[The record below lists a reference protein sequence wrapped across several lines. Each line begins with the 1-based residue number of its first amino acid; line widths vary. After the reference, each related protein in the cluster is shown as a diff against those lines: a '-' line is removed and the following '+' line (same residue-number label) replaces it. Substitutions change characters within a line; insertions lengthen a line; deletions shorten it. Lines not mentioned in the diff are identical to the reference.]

1 MTNETFV
8 DSPKLIKPLQQR
20 RAGALDALRGFA
32 ILTMILSGVIPYG
45 VLPSWMYHAQVP
57 PPDHKF
63 IPIPGITWVDLVFPF
78 FLFAMG
84 AAIPLALTRRIEKG
98 ASKLQVI
105 GYIIKRGFIL
115 AAFAILSEHIRPWMM
130 SSDPTSKINLLAIL
144 GFVLLFGILMR
155 FPKSFNPYLC
165 WSIRIAGWLGFIIFM
180 ALIRY
185 PDGSGFSLYRSDII
199 IVLLTNS
206 AIFGSLIWLITQKSI
221 LLRLSSLG
229 ILMAFRLSSPIAGW
243 IHSVWEYSPLPWI
256 LRWGYIQYLFII
268 IPGSIVGDMLLN
280 WIKNPESIKIRD
292 SNVAIAPCNGT
303 LQDKERNCWLSLRYV
318 SIVILMIAI
327 NVVLV
332 VGLKARWILGTSLIS
347 FAMCGV
353 GFWLLS
359 NPRNDTEKL
368 FCKLFQWGVYWL
380 ILGLIF
386 EPYEDGIKKDPPTM
400 SYYFITS
407 GLAIFLIIAFSIIID
422 VFKKRWLQ
430 LLIDN
435 GQNPM
440 IAYVGNSN
448 VILPILALIGLDR
461 IIESITPIPWLGVL
475 RGAFYTFLL
484 ALMVSFFT
492 RRKIFW
498 RS

>member
-45 VLPSWMYHAQVP
+45 VLLSWMYHAQVP

-84 AAIPLALTRRIEKG
+84 AAIPLALARRIEKG

-115 AAFAILSEHIRPWMM
+115 TAFAILSQHIRPWTM

-185 PDGSGFSLYRSDII
+185 PDGSGFSLNRSDII

-206 AIFGSLIWLITQKSI
+206 AIFGSIIWLFTQKSI

-229 ILMAFRLSSPIAGW
+229 ILMAFRLSSPLAGW
-243 IHSVWEYSPLPWI
+243 IHNVWEYSPLPWI
-256 LRWGYIQYLFII
+256 LRWGYVQYLFII

-280 WIKNPESIKIRD
+280 WMKNPEISKIRD
-292 SNVAIAPCNGT
+292 CHVDNIPLNDTSKANS
-303 LQDKERNCWLSLRYV
+303 WLSLRYV
-318 SIVILMIAI
+318 SIAILMIAI

-332 VGLKARWILGTSLIS
+332 VGLKGRWILETSLIS
-347 FAMCGV
+347 FIMCGL

-368 FCKLFQWGVYWL
+368 FCKLFLWGVYWL

-386 EPYEDGIKKDPPTM
+386 EPYENGIKKDPPTM
-400 SYYFITS
+400 SYYFVTS

-448 VILPILALIGLDR
+448 VILPIFALIGLDR
-461 IIESITPIPWLGVL
+461 LIESITPIPWLGAV